1 MAKAPRR
8 ERAAASAHVRG
19 AYVRACVCACVA
31 CVRLRGVLGGD
42 SPQAHG
48 GLWAE
53 ASPALE
59 VPA

>member
-8 ERAAASAHVRG
+8 ERAAASAH
-19 AYVRACVCACVA
+19 VRACVCACVA